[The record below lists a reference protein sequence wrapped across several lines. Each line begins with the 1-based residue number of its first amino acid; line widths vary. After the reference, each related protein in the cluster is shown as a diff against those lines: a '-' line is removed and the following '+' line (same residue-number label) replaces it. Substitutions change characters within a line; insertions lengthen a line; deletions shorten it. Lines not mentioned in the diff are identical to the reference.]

1 VFFFPHPYPYNR
13 ITRVTKTKTTT
24 MLPTISEIAHHSST
38 TGELSSSAAGEEA
51 VPVVETGSTAEHWVE
66 LTVPPKEA
74 QHASVVR

>member
-1 VFFFPHPYPYNR
+1 MMNA
-13 ITRVTKTKTTT
+13 TAAKKTAVT
-24 MLPTISEIAHHSST
+24 PTQMSAIAHHAST

-51 VPVVETGSTAEHWVE
+51 GPVVETGSMAEHWVE

>member
-1 VFFFPHPYPYNR
+1 
-13 ITRVTKTKTTT
+13 

-38 TGELSSSAAGEEA
+38 TGELSSSVEAGDEPG
-51 VPVVETGSTAEHWVE
+51 PVVVTGSMAEHWVE